1 MLAGQTNSE
10 HPGRNEHKSE
20 NTSAPC
26 QVQSPGVLWSTTPMR
41 SPVVYVRCRVSVA
54 EEGYGVAP
62 ESVKCRPSKHGLRL
76 VPSNS
81 SPRSQLMQ
89 VDNVLP
95 KIRLLRP
102 CFVCM
107 YLYIDT
113 LTYISTLRCLLS
125 SYNASPHISTYLVSQ
140 YMCVYSHIQRLY
152 IYIYTYILFVC
163 LCVHKH
169 TTACMYLLQERIRQN
184 YPQCGREG
192 DYMLFMDL

>member
-1 MLAGQTNSE
+1 M
-10 HPGRNEHKSE
+10 
-20 NTSAPC
+20 
-26 QVQSPGVLWSTTPMR
+26 
-41 SPVVYVRCRVSVA
+41 
-54 EEGYGVAP
+54 
-62 ESVKCRPSKHGLRL
+62 KCGPSKHGLRL

-140 YMCVYSHIQRLY
+140 YMCVYSHIQIY
-152 IYIYTYILFVC
+152 IYIHTYYLFVYVFISI
-163 LCVHKH
+163 LLH
-169 TTACMYLLQERIRQN
+169 ACTCCRNGLGKTIRSVAGKAITCCSWTCNSRETSRRQGHVNIN
-184 YPQCGREG
+184 YKRVVAPRPQPRSRPV
-192 DYMLFMDL
+192 